1 MAQRPVI
8 KAEARTEFGKGV
20 ARRLR
25 REWKVPGVIYGSH
38 QEPVHFAV
46 PLLDIQSLV
55 RNNGVNA
62 VLELEID
69 GEQYLTMVKH
79 VDQNVLTFDIDH
91 VDLLAIK
98 RGEKVEVEVPV
109 TLTGEPAP
117 GTMHIQDADV
127 LLVEADVLNIPEE
140 IEVSIEGL
148 EDGAVVTAADL
159 TMPEDTTLVAEED
172 TVIVSISLP
181 EVDEELEEAA
191 EAAEEGGADAG
202 AESVDEGAESSDSE
216 EKSPPL
222 HTQGRREIR
231 FSRRPCRFS
240 LGL

>member
-25 REWKVPGVIYGSH
+25 RDWKVPGVIYGAH

-140 IEVSIEGL
+140 LEVSIEGL
-148 EDGAVVTAADL
+148 EDGAVITAADV

-181 EVDEELEEAA
+181 EVEEELEEAA

-202 AESVDEGAESSDSE
+202 AESADEDEKSSDSE
-216 EKSPPL
+216 E
-222 HTQGRREIR
+222 E
-231 FSRRPCRFS
+231 
-240 LGL
+240 

>member
-127 LLVEADVLNIPEE
+127 LLVEADVLSIPEE
-140 IEVSIEGL
+140 LEVSIEGL
-148 EDGAVVTAADL
+148 EDGAVITAADV

-202 AESVDEGAESSDSE
+202 AESVDEGEESSDSKE
-216 EKSPPL
+216 
-222 HTQGRREIR
+222 
-231 FSRRPCRFS
+231 
-240 LGL
+240 

>member
-25 REWKVPGVIYGSH
+25 RDWKVPGVIYGAH

-140 IEVSIEGL
+140 LEVSIEGL
-148 EDGAVVTAADL
+148 EDGAVITAADV
-159 TMPEDTTLVAEED
+159 TMPEGTTLVAEED

-216 EKSPPL
+216 E
-222 HTQGRREIR
+222 
-231 FSRRPCRFS
+231 
-240 LGL
+240 

>member
-79 VDQNVLTFDIDH
+79 VDQNVLTLDIDH

-127 LLVEADVLNIPEE
+127 LLIEADVLNIPEE

-148 EDGAVVTAADL
+148 EDGAVITAGDV

-202 AESVDEGAESSDSE
+202 AESVDEGEESSDSKE
-216 EKSPPL
+216 
-222 HTQGRREIR
+222 
-231 FSRRPCRFS
+231 
-240 LGL
+240 

>member
-25 REWKVPGVIYGSH
+25 RDWKVPGVIYGAH

-127 LLVEADVLNIPEE
+127 LLVEADVLSIPEE
-140 IEVSIEGL
+140 LEVSIEGL
-148 EDGAVVTAADL
+148 EDGAVITAADV

-202 AESVDEGAESSDSE
+202 AESADED
-216 EKSPPL
+216 EKS
-222 HTQGRREIR
+222 
-231 FSRRPCRFS
+231 S
-240 LGL
+240 

>member
-140 IEVSIEGL
+140 LEVSIEGL
-148 EDGAVVTAADL
+148 EDGAVITAADV
-159 TMPEDTTLVAEED
+159 TMPEGTTLVAEED

-202 AESVDEGAESSDSE
+202 AESVDEGEESSDSE
-216 EKSPPL
+216 
-222 HTQGRREIR
+222 
-231 FSRRPCRFS
+231 
-240 LGL
+240 

>member
-25 REWKVPGVIYGSH
+25 RDWKVPGVIYGAH

-140 IEVSIEGL
+140 LEVSIEGL
-148 EDGAVVTAADL
+148 EDGAVITAADV

-202 AESVDEGAESSDSE
+202 AASVDEGEESSDSE
-216 EKSPPL
+216 E
-222 HTQGRREIR
+222 
-231 FSRRPCRFS
+231 
-240 LGL
+240 

>member
-25 REWKVPGVIYGSH
+25 RDWKVPGVIYGAH

-127 LLVEADVLNIPEE
+127 LLVEADVLSIPEE
-140 IEVSIEGL
+140 LEVSIEGL
-148 EDGAVVTAADL
+148 EDGAVITAADV

-216 EKSPPL
+216 E
-222 HTQGRREIR
+222 
-231 FSRRPCRFS
+231 
-240 LGL
+240 

>member
-25 REWKVPGVIYGSH
+25 RDWKVPGVIYGAH

-148 EDGAVVTAADL
+148 EDGAVITAADV

-202 AESVDEGAESSDSE
+202 AESADEDEKSSDSE
-216 EKSPPL
+216 E
-222 HTQGRREIR
+222 
-231 FSRRPCRFS
+231 
-240 LGL
+240 

>member
-140 IEVSIEGL
+140 LEVSIEGL
-148 EDGAVVTAADL
+148 EDGAVITAADV

-202 AESVDEGAESSDSE
+202 AESADEDEKSSDSE
-216 EKSPPL
+216 E
-222 HTQGRREIR
+222 
-231 FSRRPCRFS
+231 
-240 LGL
+240 

>member
-109 TLTGEPAP
+109 TLTGEPAA

-148 EDGAVVTAADL
+148 EDGAVITAGDVTV
-159 TMPEDTTLVAEED
+159 PEDTTLVAEED

-202 AESVDEGAESSDSE
+202 AESAEDSE
-216 EKSPPL
+216 ESADSD
-222 HTQGRREIR
+222 EE
-231 FSRRPCRFS
+231 
-240 LGL
+240 

>member
-25 REWKVPGVIYGSH
+25 RDWKVPGVIYGSH

-91 VDLLAIK
+91 VDLLTIK

-109 TLTGEPAP
+109 TLTGEAAP

-148 EDGAVVTAADL
+148 EDGAVITAGDV

-202 AESVDEGAESSDSE
+202 AESVDEGEESSDSKE
-216 EKSPPL
+216 
-222 HTQGRREIR
+222 
-231 FSRRPCRFS
+231 
-240 LGL
+240 

>member
-25 REWKVPGVIYGSH
+25 RDWKVPGVIYGAH

-148 EDGAVVTAADL
+148 EDGAVITAADV

-202 AESVDEGAESSDSE
+202 AESADEDEKSSDSE
-216 EKSPPL
+216 E
-222 HTQGRREIR
+222 E
-231 FSRRPCRFS
+231 
-240 LGL
+240 

>member
-140 IEVSIEGL
+140 LEVSIEGL
-148 EDGAVVTAADL
+148 EEGAVITAADV
-159 TMPEDTTLVAEED
+159 TMPVDTTLVAEED

-202 AESVDEGAESSDSE
+202 AESAEESEESSDSE
-216 EKSPPL
+216 E
-222 HTQGRREIR
+222 
-231 FSRRPCRFS
+231 
-240 LGL
+240 

>member
-1 MAQRPVI
+1 MANTRPVL
-8 KAEARTEFGKGV
+8 KAEARTEFGKGF

-25 REWKVPGVIYGSH
+25 AAGKIPGVVYGH
-38 QEPVHFAV
+38 AVDVLHFAV
-46 PLLDIQSLV
+46 DRLEMTALV

-62 VLELEID
+62 VFELELE
-69 GEQYLTMVKH
+69 GEQHLVMVKNI
-79 VDQNVLTFDIDH
+79 DQNVLTFNIDH
-91 VDLLAIK
+91 IDLLSIK

-109 TLTGEPAP
+109 TLTGEPAA

-148 EDGAVVTAADL
+148 EDGAVITAGDV

-202 AESVDEGAESSDSE
+202 AESAEDSE
-216 EKSPPL
+216 ESADSD
-222 HTQGRREIR
+222 EE
-231 FSRRPCRFS
+231 
-240 LGL
+240 

>member
-127 LLVEADVLNIPEE
+127 LLVEADVLNSPEE

-148 EDGAVVTAADL
+148 EDGAVITAGDV

-202 AESVDEGAESSDSE
+202 AESVDEGEESSDSE
-216 EKSPPL
+216 E
-222 HTQGRREIR
+222 
-231 FSRRPCRFS
+231 
-240 LGL
+240 

>member
-127 LLVEADVLNIPEE
+127 LLIEADVLNIPEE

-148 EDGAVVTAADL
+148 EDGAVITAADV

-202 AESVDEGAESSDSE
+202 AESVDEGEESSDSKE
-216 EKSPPL
+216 
-222 HTQGRREIR
+222 
-231 FSRRPCRFS
+231 
-240 LGL
+240 

>member
-25 REWKVPGVIYGSH
+25 RDWKVPGVIYGAH

-127 LLVEADVLNIPEE
+127 LLVEADVLSIPEE
-140 IEVSIEGL
+140 LEVSIEGL
-148 EDGAVVTAADL
+148 EDGAVITAADV

-202 AESVDEGAESSDSE
+202 AESVDEGEESSDSKE
-216 EKSPPL
+216 
-222 HTQGRREIR
+222 
-231 FSRRPCRFS
+231 
-240 LGL
+240 

>member
-8 KAEARTEFGKGV
+8 KAEART
-20 ARRLR
+20 
-25 REWKVPGVIYGSH
+25 VPGVIYGSD

-148 EDGAVVTAADL
+148 EDGAVITAGDV

-202 AESVDEGAESSDSE
+202 AESADEDEKSSDSE
-216 EKSPPL
+216 E
-222 HTQGRREIR
+222 E
-231 FSRRPCRFS
+231 
-240 LGL
+240 

>member
-25 REWKVPGVIYGSH
+25 RDWKVPGVIYGAH

-98 RGEKVEVEVPV
+98 RGEKVEVEVRV

-127 LLVEADVLNIPEE
+127 LLVEADVLSIPEE
-140 IEVSIEGL
+140 LEVSIEGL
-148 EDGAVVTAADL
+148 EDGAVITAADV

-202 AESVDEGAESSDSE
+202 AESADEDEKSSDSE
-216 EKSPPL
+216 E
-222 HTQGRREIR
+222 E
-231 FSRRPCRFS
+231 
-240 LGL
+240 

>member
-127 LLVEADVLNIPEE
+127 LLIEADVLNIPEE

-148 EDGAVVTAADL
+148 EDGAVITAADV

-202 AESVDEGAESSDSE
+202 AESVDEGAESSDSKE
-216 EKSPPL
+216 
-222 HTQGRREIR
+222 
-231 FSRRPCRFS
+231 
-240 LGL
+240 

>member
-127 LLVEADVLNIPEE
+127 LLIEADVLNIPEE

-148 EDGAVVTAADL
+148 EDGAVITAGDV

-202 AESVDEGAESSDSE
+202 AESVDEGEESSDSKE
-216 EKSPPL
+216 
-222 HTQGRREIR
+222 
-231 FSRRPCRFS
+231 
-240 LGL
+240 

>member
-25 REWKVPGVIYGSH
+25 RDWKVPGVIYGSH

-127 LLVEADVLNIPEE
+127 LMVEADVLNIPEE
-140 IEVSIEGL
+140 LEVSIEGL
-148 EDGAVVTAADL
+148 EDGAVVTAADV
-159 TMPEDTTLVAEED
+159 TMPEGTTLVAEED

-202 AESVDEGAESSDSE
+202 AESVDEGEGSSDSDE
-216 EKSPPL
+216 E
-222 HTQGRREIR
+222 
-231 FSRRPCRFS
+231 
-240 LGL
+240 

>member
-109 TLTGEPAP
+109 TLTGEPAA

-140 IEVSIEGL
+140 LEVSIEGL
-148 EDGAVVTAADL
+148 EDGAVITAGDV

-202 AESVDEGAESSDSE
+202 AESVDEGEESSDSE
-216 EKSPPL
+216 E
-222 HTQGRREIR
+222 
-231 FSRRPCRFS
+231 
-240 LGL
+240 

>member
-62 VLELEID
+62 VLALESD
-69 GEQYLTMVKH
+69 GEQYLTLVKH

-109 TLTGEPAP
+109 TLTGEAAP

-148 EDGAVVTAADL
+148 EDGAVITAGDV

-202 AESVDEGAESSDSE
+202 AESVDEGEKSSDSKE
-216 EKSPPL
+216 
-222 HTQGRREIR
+222 
-231 FSRRPCRFS
+231 
-240 LGL
+240 

>member
-127 LLVEADVLNIPEE
+127 LLVEADVLSIPEE
-140 IEVSIEGL
+140 LEVSIEGL
-148 EDGAVVTAADL
+148 EDGAVITAGDV

-202 AESVDEGAESSDSE
+202 AESVDEGEESSDSE
-216 EKSPPL
+216 E
-222 HTQGRREIR
+222 
-231 FSRRPCRFS
+231 
-240 LGL
+240 

>member
-98 RGEKVEVEVPV
+98 RGEKVR
-109 TLTGEPAP
+109 LRFR
-117 GTMHIQDADV
+117 
-127 LLVEADVLNIPEE
+127 
-140 IEVSIEGL
+140 
-148 EDGAVVTAADL
+148 
-159 TMPEDTTLVAEED
+159 
-172 TVIVSISLP
+172 LP
-181 EVDEELEEAA
+181 
-191 EAAEEGGADAG
+191 
-202 AESVDEGAESSDSE
+202 
-216 EKSPPL
+216 
-222 HTQGRREIR
+222 
-231 FSRRPCRFS
+231 
-240 LGL
+240 

>member
-1 MAQRPVI
+1 MAERPII
-8 KAEARTEFGKGV
+8 KAEPRTVFGKGY

-25 REWKVPGVIYGSH
+25 RDWKVPGVIYGSD

-62 VLELEID
+62 VLELEIE
-69 GEQYLTMVKH
+69 GEQYLTMVKN
-79 VDQNVLTFDIDH
+79 VDQNVLTMDIDH

-117 GTMHIQDADV
+117 GTMLIQDADV
-127 LLVEADVLNIPEE
+127 LLVEADVLSIPEE
-140 IEVSIEGL
+140 LEVSIEGL
-148 EDGAVVTAADL
+148 EDGAVITAADV

-202 AESVDEGAESSDSE
+202 AESADEDEKSSDSE
-216 EKSPPL
+216 E
-222 HTQGRREIR
+222 E
-231 FSRRPCRFS
+231 
-240 LGL
+240 

>member
-98 RGEKVEVEVPV
+98 RGEKVEVEVPL

-202 AESVDEGAESSDSE
+202 AESAEESEESSDSDE
-216 EKSPPL
+216 E
-222 HTQGRREIR
+222 
-231 FSRRPCRFS
+231 
-240 LGL
+240 

>member
-25 REWKVPGVIYGSH
+25 RDWKVPGVIYGAH

-109 TLTGEPAP
+109 TLTGEPAA

-140 IEVSIEGL
+140 LEVSIEGL
-148 EDGAVVTAADL
+148 EDGAVITAADV

-202 AESVDEGAESSDSE
+202 AESADEDEKSSDSE
-216 EKSPPL
+216 E
-222 HTQGRREIR
+222 E
-231 FSRRPCRFS
+231 
-240 LGL
+240 

>member
-109 TLTGEPAP
+109 TLTGEPAA

-140 IEVSIEGL
+140 LEVSIEGL
-148 EDGAVVTAADL
+148 EEGAVITAADV

-202 AESVDEGAESSDSE
+202 AESAEDSE
-216 EKSPPL
+216 ESADSD
-222 HTQGRREIR
+222 EE
-231 FSRRPCRFS
+231 
-240 LGL
+240 

>member
-140 IEVSIEGL
+140 LEVSIEGL
-148 EDGAVVTAADL
+148 EDGAVITAADV
-159 TMPEDTTLVAEED
+159 TMPEDTTLVAEDD

-202 AESVDEGAESSDSE
+202 AESVDEGEESSDSKE
-216 EKSPPL
+216 
-222 HTQGRREIR
+222 
-231 FSRRPCRFS
+231 
-240 LGL
+240 